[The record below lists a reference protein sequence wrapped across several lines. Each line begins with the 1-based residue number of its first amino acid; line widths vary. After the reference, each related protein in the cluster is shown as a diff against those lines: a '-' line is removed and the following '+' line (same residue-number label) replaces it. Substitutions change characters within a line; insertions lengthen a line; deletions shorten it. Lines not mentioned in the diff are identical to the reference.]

1 MTVMA
6 CGDICKLRFGGRSK
20 SPLKFDSIE
29 RLCYTF
35 PIMKHKPLLLALI
48 VTILAAGCARGP
60 LAWLGARL
68 GGTTHTVLP
77 GDTLSDIAALH
88 GTTAD
93 ELVRVNA
100 AAYPSLSDNPA
111 LLRVGW
117 ELTIPGQGVTLG
129 AVTHRVDS
137 DLANSTGGSAN
148 KVSRAPAV
156 ATDDE
161 LRAVEQEIIRLTNE
175 ARRSEGLPEL
185 EVDPALME
193 IARERAQQVPGN
205 YSHYGPNGEALCRQL
220 ASQRGY
226 GNAGSLAENI
236 GSGPKMSESGYGDM
250 AFTNSWLTSSSH
262 RANIMH
268 PDMRHIGVGVYCGS
282 SKLLCHGVQLFAP

>member
-1 MTVMA
+1 
-6 CGDICKLRFGGRSK
+6 
-20 SPLKFDSIE
+20 
-29 RLCYTF
+29 
-35 PIMKHKPLLLALI
+35 MKHKTLLLALI
-48 VTILAAGCARGP
+48 LTILAAGCARGP

-68 GGTTHTVLP
+68 GATTYTVRP
-77 GDTLSDIAALH
+77 GDTLSDIAARR

-117 ELTIPGQGVTLG
+117 ELTIPGPGLPSG
-129 AVTHRVDS
+129 AVTHRDDRDVADATS
-137 DLANSTGGSAN
+137 GSS
-148 KVSRAPAV
+148 SRASHTPAL
-156 ATDDE
+156 ATEEE
-161 LRAVEQEIIRLTNE
+161 LHAVEQEIIRLTNE
-175 ARRSEGLPEL
+175 ARHSEGLPEL

-220 ASQRGY
+220 ASQHGY

-236 GSGPKMSESGYGDM
+236 GSGPKMSDSRHSDM
-250 AFTNSWLTSSSH
+250 AFTSSWLTSNSH

-268 PDMRHIGVGVYCGS
+268 SDMRHIGVGVYCGS
-282 SKLLCHGVQLFAP
+282 SELLCHGVQLFAP

>member
-1 MTVMA
+1 MTLMA
-6 CGDICKLRFGGRSK
+6 CGDICKQRLGGRSK
-20 SPLKFDSIE
+20 SPLRFDSIE
-29 RLCYTF
+29 RLCYTP

-48 VTILAAGCARGP
+48 VMMLAAGCARGP
-60 LAWLGARL
+60 LAWLDARL
-68 GGTTHTVLP
+68 GGITYTVGP

-117 ELTIPGQGVTLG
+117 ELTIPGPGLPSG
-129 AVTHRVDS
+129 AVAHRADS
-137 DLANSTGGSAN
+137 DLADSTTGSAN

-193 IARERAQQVPGN
+193 IARERAQQLPGN
-205 YSHYGPNGEALCRQL
+205 YSHYGPSGEVICRVL
-220 ASQRGY
+220 AAERGY
-226 GNAGSLAENI
+226 GSAHTLAENV
-236 GSGPKMSESGYGDM
+236 GTGPRMTESSHSDM
-250 AFTNSWLTSSSH
+250 AFTRSWLSSAGH
-262 RANIMH
+262 RANILH
-268 PDMRHIGVGVYCGS
+268 PQLRRLGVGVYCGS
-282 SKLLCHGVQLFAP
+282 SELLCHGVQLFAP